1 MVDTMLTPIWDEV
14 FSALSSKQKTR
25 KRIISM
31 LRSRSFVTTKLCKC
45 RLIWTI
51 FAYQLFFLIALGPMN
66 RYKAGLK
73 ELNILK
79 KLMEA
84 DPEDKKHIIRL
95 HRSFEYRNHLCLVF
109 ESLR

>member
-1 MVDTMLTPIWDEV
+1 
-14 FSALSSKQKTR
+14 
-25 KRIISM
+25 
-31 LRSRSFVTTKLCKC
+31 
-45 RLIWTI
+45 
-51 FAYQLFFLIALGPMN
+51 MN